1 MARTFSLT
9 RHRRVFSRVLTQH
22 RFLMLFL
29 FLLATLIAYPYTEGR
44 SSRFYAFRVLSGLII
59 ALSVYVVSF
68 RRGLAIIAIVLAIP
82 AMVQRVLNPGLTAG
96 FFADSQFDSQFY
108 LRCLDCG
115 VDFSPGV

>member
-1 MARTFSLT
+1 MLYDMARTFSLT
-9 RHRRVFSRVLTQH
+9 RHRRFFTRVLTQH
-22 RFLMLFL
+22 RFLMLSL

-82 AMVQRVLNPGLTAG
+82 AMVQRVLNPSLTPG
-96 FFADSQFDSQFY
+96 FWPVGNLILSFT
-108 LRCLDCG
+108 
-115 VDFSPGV
+115 DFSPGV